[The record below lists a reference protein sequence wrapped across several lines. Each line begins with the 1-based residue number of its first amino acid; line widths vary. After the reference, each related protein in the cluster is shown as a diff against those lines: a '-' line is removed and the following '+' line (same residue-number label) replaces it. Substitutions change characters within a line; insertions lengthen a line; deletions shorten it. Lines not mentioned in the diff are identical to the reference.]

1 MPEGS
6 THIVQN
12 AGQDI
17 NVDNAEEFMTTES
30 LKKILNKVLS
40 DISEEEEEW
49 MDVHVEDER
58 VNDGTEK
65 T

>member
-17 NVDNAEEFMTTES
+17 NVDNAGEFMTTES